1 MRSMRPAIERV
12 MPRALLQRVVAPLAI
27 AIERGLINPSEGC
40 RPADRLGC
48 RVADAVIK
56 ALFFL
61 TWADQ

>member
-1 MRSMRPAIERV
+1 MLDAAGHRGV

-48 RVADAVIK
+48 RVANAVVH
-56 ALFFL
+56 A
-61 TWADQ
+61 ADCAANL